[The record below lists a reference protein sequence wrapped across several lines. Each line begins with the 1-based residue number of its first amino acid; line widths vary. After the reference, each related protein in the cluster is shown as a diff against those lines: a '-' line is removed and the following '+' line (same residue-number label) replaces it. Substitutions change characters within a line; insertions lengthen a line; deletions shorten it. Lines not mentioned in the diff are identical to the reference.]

1 MNIHRWKAPDDFLR
15 SLIFGRQGHHFKE
28 IQSIPAV
35 FYVLDNWLCYMNA
48 HFLLPFLSFVHQLSK
63 TVNTPSTPPLAF
75 IPLYTRL
82 KFTFVNFPIF
92 SIWPLQMR
100 FYILRSAAH
109 YLYYSIFH
117 LKNSF
122 NYFPLSFPRLLAFF
136 MPARTPVFYK
146 QSFGISL
153 TCPVYGD
160 PSTLSESS
168 VPKKSAQKKKPSR
181 PVHWTRSGFLWSY
194 RPKDCSSVLFCVFPF
209 C

>member
-35 FYVLDNWLCYMNA
+35 FYVLDNWRCYMNA

-75 IPLYTRL
+75 TPLYTRL

-100 FYILRSAAH
+100 FYILRSAAR

-122 NYFPLSFPRLLAFF
+122 NYFPPFFSPSPRLLH
-136 MPARTPVFYK
+136 ARQNP
-146 QSFGISL
+146 SFLQTILWDIPHLPGI
-153 TCPVYGD
+153 
-160 PSTLSESS
+160 
-168 VPKKSAQKKKPSR
+168 
-181 PVHWTRSGFLWSY
+181 WRSIHFI
-194 RPKDCSSVLFCVFPF
+194 
-209 C
+209 